1 MAGAA
6 MLKTAGGNVGS
17 EWESTDAE
25 KGPLLTGEGNVP
37 IFLIIG
43 WKNVLPGR
51 ATLHQQQAGEQTEK
65 LESMESYCGT
75 NTH

>member
-6 MLKTAGGNVGS
+6 TLKTAGGNVGS

-25 KGPLLTGEGNVP
+25 KRPLLRGEGNVP

-51 ATLHQQQAGEQTEK
+51 SLLH
-65 LESMESYCGT
+65 
-75 NTH
+75 